1 MSMFSR
7 LAEQKIEEA
16 IRNGELDQSP
26 YAGKPLP
33 LDDLSHIPEDLRMS
47 YRLLKN
53 SGYIPE
59 EIVLHKECVRLVDL
73 IHACE
78 NDGEKEQ
85 HQKQLNEKRLR
96 LHLLLEQRGLGSSGA
111 FGQYELQI
119 KKRLTE

>member
-16 IRNGELDQSP
+16 IRNGELDHSS

-33 LDDLSHIPEDLRMS
+33 IDDLSHIPEDLRMS

-59 EIVLHKECVRLVDL
+59 EIVLHKECVRLFDL
-73 IHACE
+73 IHACSS
-78 NDGEKEQ
+78 DGEKEQ
-85 HQKQLNEKRLR
+85 HQELLNEKRLR
-96 LHLLLEQRGLGSSGA
+96 LQMLLEQRGLGSSGA
-111 FGQYELQI
+111 FEQYEIQI

>member
-73 IHACE
+73 IHACG

-96 LHLLLEQRGLGSSGA
+96 LQLLLEQRGLGSSGA
-111 FGQYELQI
+111 FEQYELQI

>member
-16 IRNGELDQSP
+16 IRNGELDHSP

-33 LDDLSHIPEDLRMS
+33 IDDLSHIPEDLRMS

-59 EIVLHKECVRLVDL
+59 EIVLHKECVRLFDL
-73 IHACE
+73 IHACSS
-78 NDGEKEQ
+78 DGEKEQ
-85 HQKQLNEKRLR
+85 HQKLLNEKRLR
-96 LHLLLEQRGLGSSGA
+96 LQMLLEQRGLGSSGA
-111 FGQYELQI
+111 FQQYELQI